1 MNKFNLSKVAID
13 LLRQR
18 YSHKGESSEAIFKR
32 VSKALAIRDDKFE
45 KELYDLMT
53 GGLFLPN
60 SPCIR
65 NAGKKKA
72 CLSACFVLP
81 ISDSIDGI
89 FETLRNMALIF
100 QRGGGTG
107 TNFSSLRPKGASLTS
122 GGTSSGV
129 ISFLQIFDATINT
142 IKQGGFRKGA
152 SLATLDFD
160 HPEITDFCRAKLT
173 RQLTNFNLSVMVTDQ
188 FMKMATS
195 KKNGSVELKHSGK
208 VYNTIPAKDI
218 LDLIALGAWVSG
230 DPGLLFFDR
239 INKDN
244 KYYPQQVIRATNPC
258 IVGSTIIAVADG
270 RNGVTVKQLVK
281 EGKDIPVYSTNI
293 ETGKIEIKMG
303 RNPRKTGVKQEVWKL
318 TLDDGSFLVATPDH
332 KVLMKDLS
340 YKKLKNLIAGDSVFP
355 FYSFNSFRKLHPK
368 TKRKGYR
375 QILLTGIP
383 VRSGRRQYQLIYK
396 FLHGVYDSKFER
408 IHHKDFNSLNDLPEN
423 LEKISEEKHNYI
435 HSERMCGKNNPMV
448 RFPESNWMNNP
459 EKQLEMRLKHH
470 IGKKRKK
477 ETCKRISEMKILQ
490 YKDDNLRWRVSEGT
504 KMGMERH
511 RENFLRSCYKLALK
525 RLKDFQSKTDLK
537 CFLQGNSVM
546 VEKIC
551 EGCGEKFVISWSRK
565 GTRYHNHPC
574 WMSELN
580 HRLNHKV
587 TFVEFYGY
595 EDIFNL
601 TVDDNNN
608 YHVITSYE
616 DENFVTSSGICVK
629 NCGEIPSLEYG
640 ACVLGSINLSKFVEG
655 NNFNFERFYDVAK
668 LATRALLNINI
679 INAYPIPQVTKVM
692 QDLNSVGVG
701 LMGFAD
707 CLILLGIKYDSQ
719 ECLDFIDKLCEPY
732 IKATEEVA
740 PDSFFKRSIAPTGSL
755 SIIADCS
762 AGIEPI
768 FDTSFERRLTI
779 GTIEETR
786 DIYKSEFCRTA
797 HQVSPEWHLKIQG
810 EFAKFID
817 AGVSKTI
824 NAPYNIGV
832 EQIKKIF
839 VDAWKMGVKGIT
851 VFREGSIEGAWV
863 STRENSCEGDTCY
876 L

>member
-1 MNKFNLSKVAID
+1 LNKLNLSKYAVD
-13 LLRQR
+13 LLKQR
-18 YSHKGESSEAIFKR
+18 YSHKGESPDAIFKR

-45 KELYDLMT
+45 KELYDLMA

-65 NAGKKKA
+65 NAGRKKA

-81 ISDSIDGI
+81 ILDSVDGI

-195 KKNGSVELKHSGK
+195 KKNGSVELKHAGK

-244 KYYPQQVIRATNPC
+244 KYYPQQVIKATNPC
-258 IVGSTIIAVADG
+258 IVGSTVIAVADG
-270 RNGVTVKQLVK
+270 RNGVTIQQLA
-281 EGKDIPVYSTNI
+281 EEMKDVPVYSTNI
-293 ETGKIEIKMG
+293 ETGRVEIRMG
-303 RNPRKTGVKQEVWKL
+303 RNPRKTGVRQEVWKL
-318 TLDDGSFLVATPDH
+318 VLDDDSSLIATPSH
-332 KVLMKDLS
+332 KILTKKLF
-340 YKKLKNLIAGDSVFP
+340 YKELKNLDVGESIFP
-355 FYSFNSFRKLHPK
+355 FYSFNSNA
-368 TKRKGYR
+368 YR
-375 QILLTGIP
+375 QISFTGSKTKTGLL
-383 VRSGRRQYQLIYK
+383 RNRRQYQLIYE
-396 FLHGVYDSKFER
+396 FLGGLYNSKIER
-408 IHHKDFNSLNDLPEN
+408 LHHKDFNSLNDRFEN
-423 LEKISEEKHNYI
+423 IEKMTVDFHKGI
-435 HSERMCGKNNPMV
+435 HSQRM
-448 RFPESNWMNNP
+448 
-459 EKQLEMRLKHH
+459 L
-470 IGKKRKK
+470 GKKNPYHKMSKK
-477 ETCKRISEMKILQ
+477 WKFNFASHKGFLNGKSIDVTNNELVDYGKRIF
-490 YKDDNLRWRVSEGT
+490 Y
-504 KMGMERH
+504 
-511 RENFLRSCYKLALK
+511 ENGFFTRKLWIKYAKKLGLPQQLNNK
-525 RLKDFQSKTDLK
+525 FRFGLFTNFK
-537 CFLQGNSVM
+537 NIV
-546 VEKIC
+546 C
-551 EGCGEKFVISWSRK
+551 E
-565 GTRYHNHPC
+565 
-574 WMSELN
+574 
-580 HRLNHKV
+580 NHKV
-587 TFVEFYGY
+587 KSIEFFGY
-595 EDIFNL
+595 EDVYNL
-601 TVDDNNN
+601 TVDDNSN
-608 YHVITSYE
+608 YHVLTSHE
-616 DENFVTSSGICVK
+616 DENFVISSGICIK
-629 NCGEIPSLEYG
+629 NCGEVPSLEYG

-655 NNFNFERFYDVAK
+655 NNFNFDRFYDVAK

-679 INAYPIPQVTKVM
+679 INTYPIPQVTKVM

-707 CLILLGIKYDSQ
+707 CLIYLGIKYDSQ
-719 ECLDFIDKLCEPY
+719 ECLNFIDKLCEPY
-732 IKATEEVA
+732 IKATDEIA

-768 FDTSFERRLTI
+768 FDTSFERRLTV

-797 HQVSPEWHLKIQG
+797 HQISPEWHLKIQG

-824 NAPYNIGV
+824 NVPYNIGV

-839 VDAWKMGVKGIT
+839 IDAWKMGVKGIT
-851 VFREGSIEGAWV
+851 IFREGSIDGAWV
-863 STRENSCEGDTCY
+863 STRDTSCEGDTCY

>member
-1 MNKFNLSKVAID
+1 LNKFNLSKVAID

-258 IVGSTIIAVADG
+258 
-270 RNGVTVKQLVK
+270 
-281 EGKDIPVYSTNI
+281 
-293 ETGKIEIKMG
+293 
-303 RNPRKTGVKQEVWKL
+303 
-318 TLDDGSFLVATPDH
+318 
-332 KVLMKDLS
+332 
-340 YKKLKNLIAGDSVFP
+340 
-355 FYSFNSFRKLHPK
+355 
-368 TKRKGYR
+368 
-375 QILLTGIP
+375 
-383 VRSGRRQYQLIYK
+383 
-396 FLHGVYDSKFER
+396 
-408 IHHKDFNSLNDLPEN
+408 
-423 LEKISEEKHNYI
+423 
-435 HSERMCGKNNPMV
+435 
-448 RFPESNWMNNP
+448 
-459 EKQLEMRLKHH
+459 
-470 IGKKRKK
+470 
-477 ETCKRISEMKILQ
+477 
-490 YKDDNLRWRVSEGT
+490 
-504 KMGMERH
+504 
-511 RENFLRSCYKLALK
+511 
-525 RLKDFQSKTDLK
+525 
-537 CFLQGNSVM
+537 
-546 VEKIC
+546 
-551 EGCGEKFVISWSRK
+551 
-565 GTRYHNHPC
+565 
-574 WMSELN
+574 
-580 HRLNHKV
+580 
-587 TFVEFYGY
+587 
-595 EDIFNL
+595 
-601 TVDDNNN
+601 
-608 YHVITSYE
+608 
-616 DENFVTSSGICVK
+616 
-629 NCGEIPSLEYG
+629 GEIPSLEYG

>member
-1 MNKFNLSKVAID
+1 MNKLNLSKVAID
-13 LLRQR
+13 LLKQR
-18 YSHKGESSEAIFKR
+18 YSHKGESPESIFKR

-45 KELYDLMT
+45 KELYDLMI
-53 GGLFLPN
+53 GGIFLPN

-195 KKNGSVELKHSGK
+195 KKNGNVELKHAGK
-208 VYNTIPAKDI
+208 VYSTIPARDI

-258 IVGSTIIAVADG
+258 IAKGTLIGTADG
-270 RNGVTVKQLVK
+270 RGAVPVEKLVDKDFLVYAFDGRFKVAKASAFLTKKNVGTLKIRFSDKSEIEVTSEHKFLLSDGSYSLAKDLKYGDSIQAFNRVYCNGKKYQQLLVRHSK
-281 EGKDIPVYSTNI
+281 TFSSFEPHLIGEFLFKVPAELFGGRAGEYVIHHEDRNHLNNEPSNLRLKSHSEHSSEKMFGDDNPMRKFPERNIFNNLEFQKSIREKYHIGAKRKFSTREKISIRAKARILRWCSEIETRIRRDALFVCKETWEVYKREFPSNYPTYETYKAYCVNNHKVESVSEGKVTDVYDLQVSGFNNFVVVTDIF
-293 ETGKIEIKMG
+293 E
-303 RNPRKTGVKQEVWKL
+303 
-318 TLDDGSFLVATPDH
+318 
-332 KVLMKDLS
+332 
-340 YKKLKNLIAGDSVFP
+340 
-355 FYSFNSFRKLHPK
+355 
-368 TKRKGYR
+368 KGN
-375 QILLTGIP
+375 
-383 VRSGRRQYQLIYK
+383 RSGRCNKYWS
-396 FLHGVYDSKFER
+396 GVVV
-408 IHHKDFNSLNDLPEN
+408 H
-423 LEKISEEKHNYI
+423 
-435 HSERMCGKNNPMV
+435 
-448 RFPESNWMNNP
+448 
-459 EKQLEMRLKHH
+459 
-470 IGKKRKK
+470 
-477 ETCKRISEMKILQ
+477 
-490 YKDDNLRWRVSEGT
+490 
-504 KMGMERH
+504 
-511 RENFLRSCYKLALK
+511 
-525 RLKDFQSKTDLK
+525 
-537 CFLQGNSVM
+537 
-546 VEKIC
+546 
-551 EGCGEKFVISWSRK
+551 
-565 GTRYHNHPC
+565 
-574 WMSELN
+574 
-580 HRLNHKV
+580 
-587 TFVEFYGY
+587 
-595 EDIFNL
+595 
-601 TVDDNNN
+601 
-608 YHVITSYE
+608 
-616 DENFVTSSGICVK
+616 
-629 NCGEIPSLEYG
+629 NCGEVPSLEYG

-655 NNFNFERFYDVAK
+655 NSFNFERFYDVAK

-679 INAYPIPQVTKVM
+679 INAYPIFQVTKVM

-707 CLILLGIKYDSQ
+707 TLILLGIKYDSQ
-719 ECLDFIDKLCEPY
+719 ECLDFIDRLCEPY

-768 FDTSFERRLTI
+768 FDISFERRLTI

-863 STRENSCEGDTCY
+863 STRDTSCEGDTCY